1 MVYSKCL
8 ISTVVNNFVQQ
19 VEKTT
24 YFIFP
29 VMQWDA
35 MFKTGNFE
43 LSRST
48 EILEGWY
55 CESSVARFAINPSRS
70 RQTETIQNPSFKHG
84 ILLHHWKDEVRSFFD
99 LLNEIIDH
107 GTNQTFAIN
116 HSICNLLLVNLHCHH
131 SGLIYLF
138 SLLILVWFF

>member
-55 CESSVARFAINPSRS
+55 CELSVARFAINPYIVWSLS
-70 RQTETIQNPSFKHG
+70 
-84 ILLHHWKDEVRSFFD
+84 
-99 LLNEIIDH
+99 
-107 GTNQTFAIN
+107 
-116 HSICNLLLVNLHCHH
+116 
-131 SGLIYLF
+131 F
-138 SLLILVWFF
+138 SLSLSLQFFNNFYDGYK

>member
-55 CESSVARFAINPSRS
+55 CESSVDRGRP
-70 RQTETIQNPSFKHG
+70 RQFK
-84 ILLHHWKDEVRSFFD
+84 IPV
-99 LLNEIIDH
+99 LNMASYCIT
-107 GTNQTFAIN
+107 GKMKY
-116 HSICNLLLVNLHCHH
+116 VV
-131 SGLIYLF
+131 F
-138 SLLILVWFF
+138 STC